1 MLDKNLKQG
10 FELVLMDELFQ
21 EDLSERIMG
30 EEFFES
36 NQLISTRAESARFVE
51 AELDT
56 PDQSKPNILDN
67 FKLNQAFRL
76 AKKKVKEGDT
86 EEAKRIYKDI
96 LAKFPKNK
104 HAQQYLVTFNRPQQT
119 PANQIPLQDA
129 INDLTNLY
137 NQGQLSAVVEYAQL
151 LTHSYPN
158 AFIAWNLLGAAA
170 AQIGQ
175 LEKAIIAFQ
184 RVIIIEPNFADAYY
198 NMGNTLKDLG
208 KLEEAIEAYNKAL
221 AIKPNFAD
229 AYYNMGNILKGQGEL
244 EKSIVSY
251 EKALSLKPD
260 YADAYNNMGNA
271 LQDQGK
277 LEEAIASYKKVLSLK
292 PDYAEAHRHLSSFIR
307 YKSDDPQVV
316 LISEMIQQ
324 SNLKDYDRCN
334 LNYTFAKMKEDLGDL
349 DAAYDNYVA
358 GGKLRQK
365 LMSYEFKQDELKFDQ
380 IKNTAPELKEFAFD
394 KPIQAATNTPIFILG
409 MPRSGTTLVEQIIS
423 SHSQVHGA
431 GELPFLARF
440 GDPLILGTQKIDS
453 DNLLQIRKAYLD
465 ELKKIS
471 NGCQFVTDKM
481 PSNFQSIALIFKALS
496 EAKVIHVKRD
506 PSATCWSNFK
516 HYFSEKGLGYS
527 YDLKDTVN
535 YFKLYQELMDFWDRQ
550 YKDQIYHLDYDKL
563 TLEQELETKK
573 LIKYLELDW
582 EDTCLLPEENS
593 RIVRTASQQ
602 QVRKK
607 VYTGSSQK
615 WRKFEP
621 YINGMFD
628 ELSVT

>member
-36 NQLISTRAESARFVE
+36 NQLINTRAESARFVE

-56 PDQSKPNILDN
+56 PDQSKPNILDS

-104 HAQQYLVTFNRPQQT
+104 HAQQYLVTFNRPQQN
-119 PANQIPLQDA
+119 PANQFPLQDA

-198 NMGNTLKDLG
+198 NMGN
-208 KLEEAIEAYNKAL
+208 
-221 AIKPNFAD
+221 
-229 AYYNMGNILKGQGEL
+229 ILKGQGEL
-244 EKSIVSY
+244 EEAIVSY
-251 EKALSLKPD
+251 EKALSLKPN

-307 YKSDDPQVV
+307 YKSDDPQVA

-324 SNLKDYDRCN
+324 SNLKDYDRCH

-349 DAAYDNYVA
+349 DTAYDNYVA

-380 IKNTAPELKEFAFD
+380 IKNTAPELKEFTFD

-607 VYTGSSQK
+607 VYTGSSQE

-621 YINGMFD
+621 YLNGMFD

>member
-36 NQLISTRAESARFVE
+36 NQLINTRAESARFVE
-51 AELDT
+51 AKLDT
-56 PDQSKPNILDN
+56 PDQSKPNILDSL
-67 FKLNQAFRL
+67 KLNQAFRL
-76 AKKKVKEGDT
+76 AKKKVKDGDT

-104 HAQQYLVTFNRPQQT
+104 HAQQYLVTFNRPQQN
-119 PANQIPLQDA
+119 PANQFPLQDA

-198 NMGNTLKDLG
+198 NMGN
-208 KLEEAIEAYNKAL
+208 
-221 AIKPNFAD
+221 
-229 AYYNMGNILKGQGEL
+229 ILKGQGEL
-244 EKSIVSY
+244 EEAIVSY
-251 EKALSLKPD
+251 EKALALKPN

-307 YKSDDPQVV
+307 YKSDDPQVA

-324 SNLKDYDRCN
+324 SNLKDYDRCH

-349 DAAYDNYVA
+349 DTAYDNYVA

-573 LIKYLELDW
+573 LIQYLELDW

-607 VYTGSSQK
+607 VYTGSSQE

-621 YINGMFD
+621 YLNGMFD

>member
-1 MLDKNLKQG
+1 
-10 FELVLMDELFQ
+10 
-21 EDLSERIMG
+21 
-30 EEFFES
+30 
-36 NQLISTRAESARFVE
+36 
-51 AELDT
+51 
-56 PDQSKPNILDN
+56 
-67 FKLNQAFRL
+67 
-76 AKKKVKEGDT
+76 
-86 EEAKRIYKDI
+86 
-96 LAKFPKNK
+96 
-104 HAQQYLVTFNRPQQT
+104 
-119 PANQIPLQDA
+119 
-129 INDLTNLY
+129 
-137 NQGQLSAVVEYAQL
+137 
-151 LTHSYPN
+151 
-158 AFIAWNLLGAAA
+158 
-170 AQIGQ
+170 
-175 LEKAIIAFQ
+175 
-184 RVIIIEPNFADAYY
+184 
-198 NMGNTLKDLG
+198 MGNTLKDLG

-244 EKSIVSY
+244 EEAIVSY
-251 EKALSLKPD
+251 EKALSLKPN
-260 YADAYNNMGNA
+260 YADAHNNMGNA

-324 SNLKDYDRCN
+324 SNLKDYDRCH

-453 DNLLQIRKAYLD
+453 NNLLQIRKAYLD
-465 ELKKIS
+465 ELEKIS

-582 EDTCLLPEENS
+582 ENTCLLPEENS

-607 VYTGSSQK
+607 VYTGSSQE

-621 YINGMFD
+621 YLNGMFD

>member
-1 MLDKNLKQG
+1 
-10 FELVLMDELFQ
+10 
-21 EDLSERIMG
+21 
-30 EEFFES
+30 
-36 NQLISTRAESARFVE
+36 
-51 AELDT
+51 
-56 PDQSKPNILDN
+56 
-67 FKLNQAFRL
+67 
-76 AKKKVKEGDT
+76 
-86 EEAKRIYKDI
+86 
-96 LAKFPKNK
+96 
-104 HAQQYLVTFNRPQQT
+104 
-119 PANQIPLQDA
+119 
-129 INDLTNLY
+129 
-137 NQGQLSAVVEYAQL
+137 
-151 LTHSYPN
+151 
-158 AFIAWNLLGAAA
+158 
-170 AQIGQ
+170 
-175 LEKAIIAFQ
+175 
-184 RVIIIEPNFADAYY
+184 
-198 NMGNTLKDLG
+198 
-208 KLEEAIEAYNKAL
+208 
-221 AIKPNFAD
+221 
-229 AYYNMGNILKGQGEL
+229 
-244 EKSIVSY
+244 
-251 EKALSLKPD
+251 
-260 YADAYNNMGNA
+260 
-271 LQDQGK
+271 
-277 LEEAIASYKKVLSLK
+277 
-292 PDYAEAHRHLSSFIR
+292 
-307 YKSDDPQVV
+307 
-316 LISEMIQQ
+316 MIQQ
-324 SNLKDYDRCN
+324 SNLKDYDRCH

-349 DAAYDNYVA
+349 DTAYDNYVA

-380 IKNTAPELKEFAFD
+380 IKNTAPELKEFTFD

-607 VYTGSSQK
+607 VYTGSSQE

-621 YINGMFD
+621 YLNGMFD